1 MYVQEN
7 KGEIEGEGDE
17 LQHRV
22 KYLEIP
28 IHFEKSNFGYLLG
41 HPHPKITLRPRP
53 PALWTLIEKKNYFKN
68 YSHILEEVRTL
79 PLCLLCERL
88 KVVRFGGQ

>member
-1 MYVQEN
+1 MLVYVQEN

-28 IHFEKSNFGYLLG
+28 IHFEKSNFGYLDSN
-41 HPHPKITLRPRP
+41 R
-53 PALWTLIEKKNYFKN
+53 KKNYFKK